1 MNELKQKPELKIIG
15 LQIDGIKKLKA
26 IEMKPNQTGLV
37 QIRGKNKQGKTSILD
52 ALEIL
57 IRGNKYITHD
67 MIQHGKGKAEIIGQ
81 IGEFTVKRVITEN
94 SNRLEITKDGFQMA
108 NKPQAFLDALVN
120 ELTFNPR
127 PFLDKSPEEK
137 LRFMMDLLNIDF
149 SDIDEQIQENEQE
162 RLLIGR
168 ELKNIGI
175 PIECEKIEFIDIS
188 ETLKFNDQQDVKSNK
203 INHAKERIA
212 EYKDRKKEIELEI
225 AGLQSEF
232 NELNNGIRNGEKY
245 LTELPQPESKKD
257 ISQAIEQNQK
267 ADIYQRYLRHKDQ
280 YENKKSAYENC
291 NFIIK
296 EIRENKKQKLSE
308 SKMPIE
314 KLEIREDG
322 LYYNNIFCE
331 NWSDYEA
338 DRISR
343 ELCIAL
349 NPRLRAMFIDRGE
362 TYDSDSLREL
372 EKWAEANNIQTFITI
387 VDDIPDE
394 KDSNVFYIEEG
405 ELK

>member
-1 MNELKQKPELKIIG
+1 MIELKQKPELKIIG

-149 SDIDEQIQENEQE
+149 SDI
-162 RLLIGR
+162 
-168 ELKNIGI
+168 
-175 PIECEKIEFIDIS
+175 
-188 ETLKFNDQQDVKSNK
+188 
-203 INHAKERIA
+203 
-212 EYKDRKKEIELEI
+212 
-225 AGLQSEF
+225 
-232 NELNNGIRNGEKY
+232 
-245 LTELPQPESKKD
+245 
-257 ISQAIEQNQK
+257 
-267 ADIYQRYLRHKDQ
+267 
-280 YENKKSAYENC
+280 
-291 NFIIK
+291 IK
-296 EIRENKKQKLSE
+296 
-308 SKMPIE
+308 
-314 KLEIREDG
+314 
-322 LYYNNIFCE
+322 
-331 NWSDYEA
+331 
-338 DRISR
+338 
-343 ELCIAL
+343 
-349 NPRLRAMFIDRGE
+349 
-362 TYDSDSLREL
+362 
-372 EKWAEANNIQTFITI
+372 
-387 VDDIPDE
+387 
-394 KDSNVFYIEEG
+394 
-405 ELK
+405 